1 MNWIAIPGYDGY
13 FISDDYSSIK
23 SKRGLLKMSENDG
36 RFHVALYKN
45 GKKRTFYLHQLVW
58 ITFVDPTYEPSGN
71 KIVIDHI
78 DNNRRF
84 DNSPSNLQLLYNREN
99 STKDLSNKLEFTG
112 AYKYKDK
119 WRAKIVHN
127 GKQIYLKD
135 ENGSALCNS
144 PEEAYERYLKY
155 KKEIEPPFSDDPI
168 L

>member
-13 FISDDYSSIK
+13 FISDDYK
-23 SKRGLLKMSENDG
+23 LVKGKRGLLSLINNDG
-36 RFHVALYKN
+36 RFHTSLRRN
-45 GKKRTFYLHQLVW
+45 GKGRTLYLHQIVW

-71 KIVIDHI
+71 KIVIDHK
-78 DNNRRF
+78 DNERRF
-84 DNSPSNLQLLYNREN
+84 DNSPSNLQLLYNRDN
-99 STKDLSNKLEFTG
+99 SLKDLPNKLKYTG

-135 ENGSALCNS
+135 ENGSALCNT
-144 PEEAYERYLKY
+144 PEEAYQRYLLY
-155 KKEIEPPFSDDPI
+155 KKEIEPPFSDDSI